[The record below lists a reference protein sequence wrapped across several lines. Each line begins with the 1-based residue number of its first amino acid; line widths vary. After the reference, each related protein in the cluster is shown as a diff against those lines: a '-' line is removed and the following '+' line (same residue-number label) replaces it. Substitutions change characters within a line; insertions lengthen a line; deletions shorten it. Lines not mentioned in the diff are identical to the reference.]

1 MLTEVAMRPRSISI
15 ALELAL
21 ALALALAIAVF
32 LVCLAYSLALQV
44 RPIIVLI
51 VLRPVRLGAGL
62 EGLSACQSVRSIR
75 LARTSSSEALK
86 SAHTHTRREGEKER
100 GGMRALANQRQMSP
114 TSTALPLRNERSQ
127 NPKNRARS
135 FTWR

>member
-21 ALALALAIAVF
+21 ALALAIGVF
-32 LVCLAYSLALQV
+32 LVCLAHSLALQV

-86 SAHTHTRREGEKER
+86 STHTHTQRGRERER
-100 GGMRALANQRQMSP
+100 GNESISKSKANVANVDGAATAQRAQP
-114 TSTALPLRNERSQ
+114 KSQ
-127 NPKNRARS
+127 K
-135 FTWR
+135 

>member
-21 ALALALAIAVF
+21 ALALALAIGVF
-32 LVCLAYSLALQV
+32 LVCLAHSLALQV

-86 SAHTHTRREGEKER
+86 STHTHTRREAE
-100 GGMRALANQRQMSP
+100 
-114 TSTALPLRNERSQ
+114 
-127 NPKNRARS
+127 
-135 FTWR
+135 